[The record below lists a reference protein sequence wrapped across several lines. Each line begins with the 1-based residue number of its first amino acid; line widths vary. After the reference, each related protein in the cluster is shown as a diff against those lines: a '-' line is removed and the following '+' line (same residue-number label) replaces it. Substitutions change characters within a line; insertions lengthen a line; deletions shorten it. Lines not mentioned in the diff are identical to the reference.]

1 MSRVLLL
8 RRLVM
13 AGSIRVS
20 VRSPVVLLDEISGGC
35 LLPAALSTLSAV
47 LGGGGESSI
56 PPYVAVRK
64 PGGQTASSPYAKGN
78 PTPHP
83 GLPSPSVF

>member
-1 MSRVLLL
+1 M
-8 RRLVM
+8 
-13 AGSIRVS
+13 S